1 MLFAKKIELYF
12 FEIIQFYF
20 WKQMVYLVY
29 EFLQK
34 KERTVMETEK
44 EVQVLT
50 EKEMDDIVNFYYKE
64 ERKEL
69 KKICNQILHS
79 IWNDIPNFYRDDFE
93 SLAGYREFD
102 S

>member
-34 KERTVMETEK
+34 KGE
-44 EVQVLT
+44 
-50 EKEMDDIVNFYYKE
+50 NSYGN
-64 ERKEL
+64 RKRGT
-69 KKICNQILHS
+69 S
-79 IWNDIPNFYRDDFE
+79 SYRKRD
-93 SLAGYREFD
+93 G
-102 S
+102 